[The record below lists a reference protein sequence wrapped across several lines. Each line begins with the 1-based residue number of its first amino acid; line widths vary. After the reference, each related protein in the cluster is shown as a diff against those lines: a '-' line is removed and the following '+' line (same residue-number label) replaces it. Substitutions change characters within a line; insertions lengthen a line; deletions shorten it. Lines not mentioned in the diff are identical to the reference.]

1 MVEMDTMGR
10 MSDDQNVMPDGIVPV
25 SEALQQLGIKS
36 TRPAAWCLRYRKM
49 GAPIVP
55 AAFLH
60 TGERWG
66 AEPET
71 LKRWLLARKMETNK
85 ALVERGAK
93 NLVPFTGQKA
103 RFSYTDAELHVFQRF
118 DNRCLWCDEQVD
130 LEKGRHVIR
139 SLIPPDDFQYLNRR
153 YDRLAVTCHK
163 CLPLIDSVRHDA
175 WKGAEE
181 VCKRKST
188 EAKMEHARAHRGN
201 GATDPS
207 RIGDS
212 DKLKNIGKFGQS
224 DSALN
229 AKMVHTGLDLDGWI
243 VVLEGAG
250 TNKRLRDDGVEIDLD
265 GWWDNMP
272 KEEDW
277 FYKEKPPVGLR
288 LERSWGRPSPF
299 VAPWGTY
306 ERDGKREW

>member
-1 MVEMDTMGR
+1 MGR

-25 SEALQQLGIKS
+25 SEALQQLKIKS
-36 TRPAAWCLRYRKM
+36 KDPAAWGRRYRKM

-60 TGERWG
+60 SGERWG

-118 DNRCLWCDEQVD
+118 ENRCTWCGEQLDV
-130 LEKGRHVIR
+130 EKGRHVVR
-139 SLIPPDDFQYLNRR
+139 SLISPDLFRLDHRR

-163 CLPLIDSVRHDA
+163 CLPIVDGVRHEA
-175 WKGAEE
+175 WKEAQTMVSNADQKARLDFLRKKKVATKKAFLKESMLTSDVHEIASVEGSYAE
-181 VCKRKST
+181 
-188 EAKMEHARAHRGN
+188 
-201 GATDPS
+201 ATAS
-207 RIGDS
+207 
-212 DKLKNIGKFGQS
+212 KLVQN
-224 DSALN
+224 
-229 AKMVHTGLDLDGWI
+229 GLDLDQWI
-243 VVLEGAG
+243 VVLRGAK
-250 TNKRLRDDGVEIDLD
+250 TECRFREDGIQINLD
-265 GWWDNMP
+265 SWWDHMP
-272 KEEDW
+272 KDEDW
-277 FYKEKPPVGLR
+277 FYDEKPPVGLR